1 MQPYSH
7 NERNRHGIYGQDCQG
22 GRVAF
27 NGTTGIVLN
36 YVATLKSRKA
46 QELLSNMSEG
56 QIHKRD
62 ELAAFFSEFNAD
74 MSDYRF
80 DREEAN
86 ARR

>member
-1 MQPYSH
+1 MAMGYTDKIAKEVESLSTEQ
-7 NERNRHGIYGQDCQG
+7 Q
-22 GRVAF
+22 AM
-27 NGTTGIVLN
+27 VLN

-46 QELLSNMSEG
+46 QELLSNMSEA
-56 QIHKRD
+56 QLRKRD

-74 MSDYRF
+74 ISNYCF